1 MARSLAWMD
10 DALCAQTDP
19 ELWFPEAGRTYR
31 DAKKICA
38 ACPVQRQCIEQ
49 AQLTERGLSH
59 PYRHGAWGG
68 LTPRPR
74 ANQAEHTAIELRNA
88 EILRLDAAS
97 WRAEAI
103 ADHLDIAD
111 RTVWRV
117 LEAHRKQLGETA

>member
-1 MARSLAWMD
+1 MSRYEWMA

-19 ELWFPEAGRTYR
+19 DLWFPEAGHTYT

-38 ACPVQRQCIEQ
+38 ACPVQQQCTEQ
-49 AQLTERGLSH
+49 AQLVERGLSH

-74 ANQAEHTAIELRNA
+74 AKQAAHTATELRNA
-88 EILRLDAAS
+88 EILRLTAAGWDA
-97 WRAEAI
+97 EPI
-103 ADHLDIAD
+103 ADHLGISD

-117 LEAHRKQLGETA
+117 QADHRNSLGEAA